1 MSPLSVSV
9 ESCGKNVACLVFRR
23 QIAGSSRVVA
33 FCFSVEELQGGGMS
47 IFLPEESRVVKSCCM
62 FSFEVAD

>member
-1 MSPLSVSV
+1 MATLASTMTTPTFDLPAVV
-9 ESCGKNVACLVFRR
+9 ACLLFPCRWKVVKIVACLVFRW

-47 IFLPEESRVVKSCCM
+47 IF
-62 FSFEVAD
+62 